1 MIWVILFTISLII
14 NILLLWGLKNL
25 FKKQDIYEENYIDT
39 KIKLEIL
46 YRELKD
52 IDDRGIFEKDDDV
65 GSTFEGIKSLIE
77 KYNDEI

>member
-1 MIWVILFTISLII
+1 M
-14 NILLLWGLKNL
+14 LLWGLKNL